1 MRKRARPSR
10 PTSGQVICGPCPKLR
25 LAQSTAAVL
34 PAGTGTPALVG
45 DARVDTTLTI
55 TGGVYFINPAA
66 GGPSIQNLVGG
77 APVIVAAGAD
87 VVSPVSLAL
96 DATRVYWTDVKT
108 GTPVIG
114 SIKSA
119 PR

>member
-1 MRKRARPSR
+1 V
-10 PTSGQVICGPCPKLR
+10 T
-25 LAQSTAAVL
+25 
-34 PAGTGTPALVG
+34 
-45 DARVDTTLTI
+45 
-55 TGGVYFINPAA
+55 
-66 GGPSIQNLVGG
+66 
-77 APVIVAAGAD
+77 VAAGAD

>member
-1 MRKRARPSR
+1 M
-10 PTSGQVICGPCPKLR
+10 
-25 LAQSTAAVL
+25 L
-34 PAGTGTPALVG
+34 PAGTSPSLVG
-45 DARVDTTLTI
+45 DARVTLVNGTPTI
-55 TGGVYFINPAA
+55 AGDVYFINPAP
-66 GGPSIQNLVGG
+66 GGPSIQKLVGG